1 MKGSLFPVTTYVQNK
16 ERVNGQEIYTVFHE
30 EASHLKQLDPTL
42 LGKTHFLH

>member
-1 MKGSLFPVTTYVQNK
+1 MKGSLFPVATYVQNK

-42 LGKTHFLH
+42 LGKTHFSH